1 MAHGYGHQGP
11 SGMPKQFVLCFDG
24 TGNKF
29 AGDDSDSNV
38 LKIFRMLDR
47 SKSHQYHY
55 YQPGIGTYVTSKSL
69 SSHGRLQRIKSAY
82 QKAKDSAV
90 GSSFDEHVMGGYKF
104 LMRYYSPGD
113 EIFFIGFSRGS
124 YIARFLAEMLDY
136 IGLLEAGNEEL
147 VRFAWKTFAKWQQRS
162 DETQEE
168 RDKKKELFK
177 YMKAFRETFSRPISR
192 IRFMGLFDTVN
203 SVPRFESAWMQR
215 TKFPYTA
222 RSSAKIIRHAVGIDE
237 RRAKFRQDL
246 ISGPRPREKK
256 HHKHRHHLPLPKNP
270 LEHHMERHRDEHNHL
285 HLFHQDKERKAKA
298 EEEHPDNVPAIRF
311 NDNPE
316 IVAPDDE
323 KTGPEFQVPGW
334 GPHAG
339 ESYYHSGRGRH
350 ASHQAS
356 QSGSRAASRA
366 GSHAGSHAGSEPAT
380 MQPHAYRA
388 PSPKRS
394 LAVPKSSME
403 DLHSVASKESCQSAH
418 SNVLSVQIPGAD
430 DDESEDE
437 DDQDIHEIWF
447 PGCHADIGGGWKRAE
462 DEDWALS
469 HAPLVWMTQE
479 AYKAGLELDEY
490 KMKQFQC
497 LEEFDGDYTPIQQE
511 ISARRP
517 SRCAEPH
524 NDNSEAFRLMP
535 NEKERT
541 AASAD
546 FWHALHTASTKG
558 LSHDCL
564 LFNQGI
570 PAMSVITWR
579 IMEWLPFRRMDLQ
592 ADGSWKP
599 ISWPLPRG
607 EVRDVPLNA
616 EIHVSAI
623 RRMQANSNYRPGN
636 VIVGGGGRG
645 CRVAPEEYG
654 MGEWVVFR
662 NEGDPVRETYVRK
675 DLSKCKEG
683 KDEDENPQKTL
694 RVP

>member
-1 MAHGYGHQGP
+1 MAYEYQGV

-29 AGDDSDSNV
+29 AGDESDSNV

-69 SSHGRLQRIKSAY
+69 TSHGRIQRIKSAY

-162 DETQEE
+162 DDSEEE
-168 RDKKKELFK
+168 REEKKKLFT

-222 RSSAKIIRHAVGIDE
+222 RSSAEVIRHAVGIDE

-246 ISGPRPREKK
+246 ISGARPKEKR
-256 HHKHRHHLPLPKNP
+256 KHRLRAHL
-270 LEHHMERHRDEHNHL
+270 HTNHL
-285 HLFHQDKERKAKA
+285 HRFHQDHKEKPQ
-298 EEEHPDNVPAIRF
+298 EEVSDNVPAIQI

-316 IVAPDDE
+316 EEQQDGDKVEPGFNTPRHGPS
-323 KTGPEFQVPGW
+323 TGET
-334 GPHAG
+334 
-339 ESYYHSGRGRH
+339 YYHTGRR
-350 ASHQAS
+350 ASHHQIPHTP
-356 QSGSRAASRA
+356 SRPSSRA
-366 GSHAGSHAGSEPAT
+366 GSERGT
-380 MQPHAYRA
+380 MKPNKYRA
-388 PSPKRS
+388 PSPRRN
-394 LAVPKSSME
+394 LAVPKGSMD
-403 DLHSVASKESCQSAH
+403 DLRSVRSRESFHSVH
-418 SNVLSVQIPGAD
+418 SNTLSVQIPAIEGD
-430 DDESEDE
+430 SSDDE
-437 DDQDIHEIWF
+437 DDQDIHEVWF
-447 PGCHADIGGGWKRAE
+447 PGCHADIGGGWTLSDGE
-462 DEDWALS
+462 SWALS

-479 AYKAGLELDEY
+479 AQKAGLELDER

-497 LEEFDGDYTPIQQE
+497 LEEYDGDYSPIREE
-511 ISARRP
+511 ISSRRP
-517 SRCAEPH
+517 SRCVEPH
-524 NDNSEAFRLMP
+524 VENDDAFRSMP
-535 NEKERT
+535 DEKERT
-541 AASAD
+541 AASRD
-546 FWHALHTASTKG
+546 FWHALHTSSTKG
-558 LSHDCL
+558 LLHDCL
-564 LFNQGI
+564 MFNQGI
-570 PAMSVITWR
+570 PTMSVITWR

-592 ADGSWKP
+592 PDGSWKP

-607 EVRDVPLNA
+607 EVRDVPLDA

-623 RRMQANSNYRPGN
+623 RRMQADPKYRPGN

-645 CRVAPEEYG
+645 IRVAPEQYG
-654 MGEWVVFR
+654 MGEWVVFKH
-662 NEGDPVRETYVRK
+662 EGDLVRETYVRK
-675 DLSKCKEG
+675 NISKCKEG
-683 KDEDENPQKTL
+683 EEETNH
-694 RVP
+694 

>member
-29 AGDDSDSNV
+29 AGDESDSNV

-113 EIFFIGFSRGS
+113 EIYFIGFSRGS

-162 DETQEE
+162 DDTEEE
-168 RDKKKELFK
+168 REKKKELFK

-222 RSSAKIIRHAVGIDE
+222 RSSAKVIRHAVGIDE

-270 LEHHMERHRDEHNHL
+270 LEHHMERHRDENNHL

-298 EEEHPDNVPAIRF
+298 EEDHPDNVPAIRF

-323 KTGPEFQVPGW
+323 KTGPDFQTPGW

-356 QSGSRAASRA
+356 QAGSRAASRA
-366 GSHAGSHAGSEPAT
+366 GSHTGSYAGSEPAT

-430 DDESEDE
+430 DESDDE

-447 PGCHADIGGGWKRAE
+447 PGCHADIGGGWKLAE

-479 AYKAGLELDEY
+479 AHKAGLELDER

-517 SRCAEPH
+517 SRCVEAH
-524 NDNSEAFRLMP
+524 NDNSEAFRSMP

-546 FWHALHTASTKG
+546 FWHALHTSSTKG

-675 DLSKCKEG
+675 DLSKYKEG
-683 KDEDENPQKTL
+683 KDEENPQKTL

>member
-1 MAHGYGHQGP
+1 MAYEHQGLL
-11 SGMPKQFVLCFDG
+11 GMPKQFVLCFDG

-29 AGDDSDSNV
+29 AGDESDSNV

-69 SSHGRLQRIKSAY
+69 TSHGRIQRIKSAY

-162 DETQEE
+162 DDSEEE
-168 RDKKKELFK
+168 REEKRKLFA

-222 RSSAKIIRHAVGIDE
+222 RSSAKVIRHAVGIDE

-246 ISGPRPREKK
+246 ISGARPKEKK
-256 HHKHRHHLPLPKNP
+256 KHRRRSYLPT
-270 LEHHMERHRDEHNHL
+270 NHL
-285 HLFHQDKERKAKA
+285 HLFHQEPKEKAQ
-298 EEEHPDNVPAIRF
+298 EEVPDNVPAIRV
-311 NDNPE
+311 NDNSE
-316 IVAPDDE
+316 EEEQDE
-323 KTGPEFQVPGW
+323 QKAEPEFDTPRY
-334 GPHAG
+334 GPSTG
-339 ESYYHSGRGRH
+339 ETYYHTGRRGSH
-350 ASHQAS
+350 TQASHTS
-356 QSGSRAASRA
+356 SRPPSRAD
-366 GSHAGSHAGSEPAT
+366 SERMT
-380 MQPHAYRA
+380 MKPNKYRA
-388 PSPKRS
+388 PSPRRR
-394 LAVPKSSME
+394 LAVPKASMDDIHLVRSRE
-403 DLHSVASKESCQSAH
+403 SIHSIH
-418 SNVLSVQIPGAD
+418 SNTLSVQIPVVEID
-430 DDESEDE
+430 SSDDE
-437 DDQDIHEIWF
+437 DDQDIHEVWF
-447 PGCHADIGGGWKRAE
+447 PGCHADIGGGWTLSE
-462 DEDWALS
+462 GESWALS

-479 AYKAGLELDEY
+479 AQKAGLELDER

-497 LEEFDGDYTPIQQE
+497 LEEYDGDYSPIREE
-511 ISARRP
+511 INTRRP
-517 SRCAEPH
+517 NRCVEPH
-524 NDNSEAFRLMP
+524 AGNDDAFRSMP
-535 NEKERT
+535 DEKERT
-541 AASAD
+541 AASRD
-546 FWHALHTASTKG
+546 FWNALHASSTKG
-558 LSHDCL
+558 LLHDCL
-564 LFNQGI
+564 MFNQGI
-570 PAMSVITWR
+570 PSMSVITWR

-592 ADGSWKP
+592 PDGSWKP

-607 EVRDVPLNA
+607 EVRDVPLDA

-623 RRMQANSNYRPGN
+623 QRMKADPKYRPGN

-645 CRVAPEEYG
+645 IRVAPEKYG
-654 MGEWVVFR
+654 MGEWVVFKHK
-662 NEGDPVRETYVRK
+662 GDLVRETYVRK
-675 DLSKCKEG
+675 NISKCKEG
-683 KDEDENPQKTL
+683 EE
-694 RVP
+694 